1 MGSNYD
7 IHVKTCTNTF
17 LFLSFSSFFFLFFI
31 FPSPLIPSL
40 QYSSLPLFDHSHFLF
55 GPFLLLPSI
64 HLSFCHPFPSFYFFF
79 FHPLSS
85 LGSFLCFHFFPSFP
99 MPCPSSLS
107 FSIIFSFL
115 SFSSPWVFYLVLLPF
130 HSFPSPPLSLFSAF
144 PFFYPFLSPSL
155 PLPICTFHSI
165 LLIYFIYCSSC
176 IAVIAD
182 ADAAFQQVLHKV
194 CPGHLVLSL
203 QDFCIEVGTAFK
215 NSPRTNLVIFVC
227 VQFLPDD
234 DELSSLF
241 SLAVDPSD
249 TRQGTRR
256 KMGTGR

>member
-1 MGSNYD
+1 MRSNYD

-31 FPSPLIPSL
+31 FPSPSL

-144 PFFYPFLSPSL
+144 PFFYPFLSPFTSSSYLYL
-155 PLPICTFHSI
+155 PFYSPYLFY
-165 LLIYFIYCSSC
+165 LLLFMHCCYCRC
-176 IAVIAD
+176 
-182 ADAAFQQVLHKV
+182 
-194 CPGHLVLSL
+194 
-203 QDFCIEVGTAFK
+203 
-215 NSPRTNLVIFVC
+215 
-227 VQFLPDD
+227 
-234 DELSSLF
+234 
-241 SLAVDPSD
+241 
-249 TRQGTRR
+249 
-256 KMGTGR
+256 